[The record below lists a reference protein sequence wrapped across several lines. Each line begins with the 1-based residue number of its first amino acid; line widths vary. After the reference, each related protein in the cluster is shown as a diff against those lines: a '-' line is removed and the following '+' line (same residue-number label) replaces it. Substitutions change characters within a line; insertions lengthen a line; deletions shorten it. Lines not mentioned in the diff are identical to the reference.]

1 MTKGGTVGIHAGMGP
16 TLPLRMNTSLDPR
29 FADRLGIRVT
39 LLELMPT
46 PWTDVRIEPEDY
58 SVRLKLE
65 PLG

>member
-1 MTKGGTVGIHAGMGP
+1 
-16 TLPLRMNTSLDPR
+16 MNTSLDPR